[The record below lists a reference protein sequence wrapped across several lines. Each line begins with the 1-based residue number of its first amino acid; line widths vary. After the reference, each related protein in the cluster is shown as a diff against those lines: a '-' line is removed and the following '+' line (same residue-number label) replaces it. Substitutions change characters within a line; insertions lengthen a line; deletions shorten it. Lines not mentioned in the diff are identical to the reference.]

1 VLDCPSF
8 PIEILSRL
16 KSIYFLTFESENER
30 IHLVI
35 ILNN

>member
-1 VLDCPSF
+1 LPAKVIFWLK
-8 PIEILSRL
+8 PIC
-16 KSIYFLTFESENER
+16 FLTFESENER